1 MFAAFVVAFVAFVVW
16 RQPDGTRCSA
26 HVLRIWPSAK
36 SSPFTSLRIVRRRAD
51 AGERS
56 GVQTKWSTNKFRAN
70 AWWYVLQSE
79 VKGEASAWP
88 KPEDM
93 SGAVHATKYLH
104 RQPVSEQ
111 SSIAK
116 VVKRQR
122 QIGHLFANQRHSSLQ
137 VIAFSTADTNSITLN
152 SSLHFDLAVFD
163 QALDFF

>member
-1 MFAAFVVAFVAFVVW
+1 MSSGFGRRPNPPPLLRYASCAAELTPASEVEFKLS
-16 RQPDGTRCSA
+16 G
-26 HVLRIWPSAK
+26 
-36 SSPFTSLRIVRRRAD
+36 
-51 AGERS
+51 
-56 GVQTKWSTNKFRAN
+56 GVQTKWRSNKFRAN

-137 VIAFSTADTNSITLN
+137 VIAFSTADTNRITLN

>member
-26 HVLRIWPSAK
+26 HVLRIWPKAK

-56 GVQTKWSTNKFRAN
+56 GVQTKWRSNKFRAN
-70 AWWYVLQSE
+70 AGWYVLQSE

-104 RQPVSEQ
+104 RQPSRITTPKANEKKLL
-111 SSIAK
+111 SATLKLNHLSPFT
-116 VVKRQR
+116 QR
-122 QIGHLFANQRHSSLQ
+122 QQTRLRINTQLGARVSDVQIAHSQL
-137 VIAFSTADTNSITLN
+137 ANSI
-152 SSLHFDLAVFD
+152 
-163 QALDFF
+163 